1 MRMSHA
7 YSEYADCTSVC
18 VSRIPYGNG
27 GVLSVGYNVLGQYDE
42 AELQRIATEIAEG
55 RTEDFD
61 RLDHPVVSWSRI
73 VMRKPRELTVPTDWL
88 EART

>member
-73 VMRKPRELTVPTDWL
+73 VMRKSRDE
-88 EART
+88 